1 MHLGFEVSALA
12 ALGCFEA
19 PLTPGGDPVGSSMHP
34 GLEVS
39 ALAAPGFSLT
49 DPQHI
54 RVINPV
60 VTQGDPHGRS
70 L

>member
-1 MHLGFEVSALA
+1 
-12 ALGCFEA
+12 
-19 PLTPGGDPVGSSMHP
+19 MHP

-60 VTQGDPHGRS
+60 ATQGDSYER
-70 L
+70 LL